1 MTVHYSEMKQR
12 ITLYTQEKIQDEY
25 GGYKINWNELISVWS
40 KKSFIKDCYA
50 QKKCGIKKDL
60 FTVFTI
66 RNIDDLCLPLMIK
79 CEAKIHIV
87 KKIELHNKNK
97 DFISIFCKLE
107 GGK

>member
-1 MTVHYSEMKQR
+1 MTIHYSEMKQR

-25 GGYKINWNELISVWS
+25 GGYKINWNELNSVWS

-60 FTVFTI
+60 FTVFSI
-66 RNIDDLCLPLMIK
+66 RNIDALCLPLMVM
-79 CEAKIHIV
+79 CGAKSYIA

>member
-1 MTVHYSEMKQR
+1 MTVHYSEMKKR

-40 KKSFIKDCYA
+40 KKSFIKDCYE

-66 RNIDDLCLPLMIK
+66 RNIDDLCLPLMIMYM
-79 CEAKIHIV
+79 AKNYIA

>member
-40 KKSFIKDCYA
+40 KKSFIKDFYA

-60 FTVFTI
+60 LTVFII
-66 RNIDDLCLPLMIK
+66 RNIDTLCLPLMVM
-79 CEAKIHIV
+79 CGAKNHIV
-87 KKIELHNKNK
+87 KKIESYSKNK

>member
-12 ITLYTQEKIQDEY
+12 ITLYTQEKIYDEY
-25 GGYKINWNELISVWS
+25 GGYQINWNEFISVWS
-40 KKSFIKDCYA
+40 KKSLIKDCYE
-50 QKKCGIKKDL
+50 QKKCGIKNDL

-66 RNIDDLCLPLMIK
+66 RNIDTLCLPLMVMCGVK
-79 CEAKIHIV
+79 NYIV
-87 KKIELHNKNK
+87 KKIESHSKNK